1 MVSLVGRIESFDGL
15 ENEGIDD
22 LLVIVPVET
31 LLLQNGVEILIALYQ
46 RAVDTTPELTVGLI
60 ILRITHHIL
69 LVEGT
74 LLYLVTKFTYRLD
87 VVLPAHLFILHK
99 EVELLILLQLCGK
112 LIERKTLRRGLRPL
126 SFRATRS
133 NIHTTSL
140 LLRDG
145 HNQPKK
151 VIV

>member
-46 RAVDTTPELTVGLI
+46 RAVDTTPELAVGLI

-69 LVEGT
+69 LIEGT
-74 LLYLVTKFTYRLD
+74 PLYLVTKFTYRLD

-133 NIHTTSL
+133 NIHTTPL